1 MNSQHLLDTV
11 AEKVLAGDID
21 GAAKAAKAAAEAGVQ
36 PMAIMQDGVARGMDK
51 MNELFNELKAFI
63 PELMLAGEAAKAC
76 MDVVKPFMK
85 SDAADIFVSGT
96 IVIGTV
102 EGDVHDIGKNLVC
115 TVLTASGFNVID
127 LGIDVKAKEF
137 VQKAKEFNADFIA
150 MSSLLTNSLPYQ
162 KDVIEYLKD
171 TGIREKYYVIVGGGP
186 VTPDFA
192 EEIGA
197 DGYARLATEA
207 VELCRKLATKKI
219 APATET
225 QIYGRIC

>member
-1 MNSQHLLDTV
+1 MNSQSLVDTV
-11 AEKVLAGDID
+11 AEKVLAGDAE
-21 GAAKAAKAAAEAGVQ
+21 GAAEAAKAAAEAGVQ
-36 PMAIMQDGVARGMDK
+36 PMTIMQDGVSKGMDK
-51 MNELFNELKAFI
+51 MNDLFNDLKAFI
-63 PELMLAGEAAKAC
+63 PELMQAGDAAKAC
-76 MDVVKPFMK
+76 MEVVKPFMK

-137 VQKAKEFNADFIA
+137 VAKAKEFGADFIA

-162 KDVIEYLKD
+162 RDVIEYLKD
-171 TGIREKYYVIVGGGP
+171 TGIRDKYYVIVGGGP

-192 EEIGA
+192 EQIGA

-207 VELCRKLATKKI
+207 VELCRKLATKTI

>member
-1 MNSQHLLDTV
+1 MNSQSLLDTV
-11 AEKVLAGDID
+11 VEKVLAGDAEE
-21 GAAKAAKAAAEAGVQ
+21 AAKAAKAAAEAGVE
-36 PMAIMQDGVARGMDK
+36 PMTIMQDGVAKGMDK
-51 MNELFNELKAFI
+51 INALFNELKAFI
-63 PELMLAGEAAKAC
+63 PELMRAGEAAKAC
-76 MDVVKPFMK
+76 MEVIKPFIK
-85 SDAADIFVSGT
+85 SDTSDIFVTGT

-115 TVLTASGFNVID
+115 TVLTASGFKVID
-127 LGIDVKAKEF
+127 LGMDVKAKEF
-137 VQKAKEFNADFIA
+137 VAKAEEFNADFIG

-162 KDVIEYLKD
+162 KDVIEFLKD
-171 TGIREKYYVIVGGGP
+171 SGIRDKYYVIVGGGP

-207 VELCRKLATKKI
+207 VELCRKLATKTI
-219 APATET
+219 APATAT

>member
-1 MNSQHLLDTV
+1 MNSQSLLDTV
-11 AEKVLAGDID
+11 AEKVLAGDAE

-36 PMAIMQDGVARGMDK
+36 PIAIMQDGVAKGMDK
-51 MNELFNELKAFI
+51 MNDLFNELKAFI
-63 PELMLAGEAAKAC
+63 PELILAGEAAKAC
-76 MDVVKPFMK
+76 MEVVRPFMK
-85 SDAADIFVSGT
+85 SDTSDLFVTGT

-115 TVLTASGFNVID
+115 TVLTASGFKVVD

-137 VQKAKEFNADFIA
+137 VEKAKEFNADFIG

-162 KDVIEYLKD
+162 KDVVEYLKD
-171 TGIREKYYVIVGGGP
+171 MGIRDKYYVIVGGGP
-186 VTPDFA
+186 VTPEFA

-207 VELCRKLATKKI
+207 VELCRKLATKTI
-219 APATET
+219 PPATAT
-225 QIYGRIC
+225 QIYGRLS